1 MSETENERAPSLVR
15 SFLEPSPTLPFVLF
29 RKKEGG
35 GVEEFPVRCR
45 LLRLDQTIDVLEAA
59 DLFRQNTKAKSN
71 VDIYKQEQAVEAIQR
86 AICRPEPKV
95 RDGRTHYSPYFVD
108 ATQVRASLTAA
119 ECAQMLN
126 FISITERYYNTAR
139 TVEPEDVE
147 KMVDALTDELAG
159 PYFLSQWDSAD
170 WPVLIYTLAGMVQEA
185 WAELGRTPSDL
196 QSSSE
201 SDLSN
206 SGSGTIGFTELPGA
220 QLNDGSNK
228 PLPTDRIMTREE
240 ARAFVQEQAKRKP
253 EPED

>member
-15 SFLEPSPTLPFVLF
+15 SFLEPSPTLPFTLY

-45 LLRLDQTIDVLEAA
+45 LLYLHSRIDVLEAA
-59 DLFRQNTKAKSN
+59 TLFRDNTKAKTN
-71 VDIYKQEQAVEAIQR
+71 EDIYKEAQAIGAIQR
-86 AICRPEPKV
+86 SICRPEPKE
-95 RDGRTHYSPYFVD
+95 RDGKKFYSPYFVNEE
-108 ATQVRASLTAA
+108 QVRASLTAA

-147 KMVDALTDELAG
+147 KMIDALADEMAG

-170 WPVLIYTLAGMVQEA
+170 WPLVIFTQARMLQEA

-206 SGSGTIGFTELPGA
+206 SQSGTTGFTELPDA
-220 QLNDGSNK
+220 QLNDGSNA

-253 EPED
+253 QPEE